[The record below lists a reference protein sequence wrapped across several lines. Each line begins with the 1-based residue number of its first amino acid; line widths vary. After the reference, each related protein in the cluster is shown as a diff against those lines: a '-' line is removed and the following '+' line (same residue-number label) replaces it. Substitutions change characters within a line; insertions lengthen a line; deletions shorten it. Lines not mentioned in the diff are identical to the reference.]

1 MKTTNPRY
9 WPMLLGSLLVLL
21 APQAQPVAAAT
32 ALAGSVQPVALPEVT
47 SSDVTTLTQ
56 AEAVATGWSASAPP
70 ATGWVPVK
78 LVDYWNKRW
87 PHHDGVVWYRLHWNQ
102 TDANAPAGLLIDYV
116 CMADAVWVNGS
127 LVYREPRLIEPL
139 SRSWVAPQYFLLDKP
154 LLRAGENTM
163 LIRVSGLAAYQPGL
177 GVVRLGA
184 ANAVHRL
191 YQQGTLWRFNIHLF
205 NFALSAV
212 LGVLFLMFW
221 LVRRKETV
229 FGWYALTTLIGAAY
243 AWNWVASSPW
253 PFASTDTFEAVIS
266 ALFVASVFTFCV
278 FLLRF
283 CERRWPRIE
292 ATLLL
297 FAASAVAMAL
307 FAPKIMGPWRNLWDL
322 PMVAVY
328 YAATL
333 IFLWHAMRTPRADIR
348 VMGICL
354 LAPMLISFF
363 DLMVY
368 LELSGGS
375 NVNLRALTSPLTLI
389 GMGFA
394 IAWRFSGAMRRVESF
409 NVELTRKVEAATASL
424 SQTLSREHEL
434 ALSNTRIG
442 ERLNLVRD
450 LHDGFGGSLLAAI
463 ASLERAPS
471 PGTVRTIATLKELRE
486 DLRLIIDTTT
496 HTQDTDLAG
505 LLAPLRHRWSERLE
519 AAGIESDWRIQAL
532 EGVQLSAAYSLDLL
546 RFLQEALT
554 NVLKH
559 SGAASVHIG
568 VRRDRERLHI
578 QVHDDGRGF
587 DAHDHGSR
595 GAGLGSLHA
604 RAARL
609 HGQLTL
615 HAAPGQGVNL
625 QLDAVLPEAASAA
638 LAQGEPLPS

>member
-1 MKTTNPRY
+1 
-9 WPMLLGSLLVLL
+9 MLLGSLLILV
-21 APQAQPVAAAT
+21 AFHAQPAAAAAT
-32 ALAGSVQPVALPEVT
+32 PVGSARPVALPQVT
-47 SSDVTTLTQ
+47 SSGVATLAQ
-56 AEAVATGWSASAPP
+56 AEAVATGWNASAPP

-87 PHHDGVVWYRLHWNQ
+87 PRHDGVVWYRLHWNQ
-102 TDANAPAGLLIDYV
+102 AEANAPVGLLIDYA

-127 LVYREPRLIEPL
+127 LVYRDPHLTEPL

-154 LLRAGENTM
+154 LLRAGDNTV
-163 LIRVSGLAAYQPGL
+163 LIRLSGLAAYQPGL
-177 GVVRLGA
+177 GVVRVGA
-184 ANAVHRL
+184 PPVVHRL
-191 YQQGTLWRFNIHLF
+191 YEQGMLWRFNIHLF

-292 ATLLL
+292 AMLLL
-297 FAASAVAMAL
+297 FVASAVAMAL
-307 FAPKIMGPWRNLWDL
+307 FAPQIMGPWRNLWDL

-333 IFLWHAMRTPRADIR
+333 IFLWHSVRTPRADIR

-375 NVNLRALTSPLTLI
+375 NVDLRALTSPLTLI

-394 IAWRFSGAMRRVESF
+394 IAWRFSGAMRRVEGF
-409 NVELTRKVEAATASL
+409 NVELMHKVEAATASL

-450 LHDGFGGSLLAAI
+450 LHDGFGGSLLGAI
-463 ASLERAPS
+463 ASLERSPS
-471 PGTVRTIATLKELRE
+471 PESARTIATLKELRE

-505 LLAPLRHRWSERLE
+505 LLAPLRHRWSGRLE
-519 AAGIESDWRIQAL
+519 AAGIECHWYIEAL
-532 EGVQLSAAYSLDLL
+532 DGVQLNAAHSLDLL

-559 SGAASVHIG
+559 SGAASADIH
-568 VRRDRERLHI
+568 VRREGERLHAE
-578 QVHDDGRGF
+578 VRDDGRGF
-587 DAHDHGSR
+587 DASDHDSR
-595 GAGLGSLHA
+595 GAGLASLRA
-604 RAARL
+604 RVARL
-609 HGQLTL
+609 RGQFTL
-615 HAAPGQGVNL
+615 HTAPGQGVSL
-625 QLDAVLPEAASAA
+625 QLDVPLPERASARV
-638 LAQGEPLPS
+638 QDEPLPS